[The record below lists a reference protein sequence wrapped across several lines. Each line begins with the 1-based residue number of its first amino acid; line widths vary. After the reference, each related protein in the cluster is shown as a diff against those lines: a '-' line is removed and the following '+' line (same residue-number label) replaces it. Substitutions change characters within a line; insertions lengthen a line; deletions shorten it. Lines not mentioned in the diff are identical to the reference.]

1 MRFSHNN
8 AFLQTNRHSI
18 AKNKKK
24 AQIRQWSDLRL
35 VATHLRDIL
44 AYFCFFRKRFCK
56 KIVINL
62 DCVTTTEGV
71 GLHCFYSANARLPT
85 AKHLQFATK
94 NIIRINFL
102 ITLRLICFYAC

>member
-1 MRFSHNN
+1 MVGLTPCGYSPARYISI
-8 AFLQTNRHSI
+8 FL
-18 AKNKKK
+18 
-24 AQIRQWSDLRL
+24 
-35 VATHLRDIL
+35 
-44 AYFCFFRKRFCK
+44 FFFRKRFCK

-62 DCVTTTEGV
+62 DCVTTTERV
-71 GLHCFYSANARLPT
+71 GLHCFYSASARLPT